1 MHCLGEM
8 ADSNA
13 QNLIETS
20 DYIGHHL
27 VNLTF
32 GQCQKAK
39 YVLEDGE
46 LVTKV
51 IDSTWGFAKK
61 HQDFFPDLASK
72 CKLPLEAPLPELGV
86 TFHQFSFWAF
96 HLDTIFMS
104 TFLGVLLFGFF
115 GLVNRAAKKGTPGKL
130 QNFVEYIH
138 EFIASSVNQGYHGAS
153 KIVAPLA
160 FASCLWILSWNL
172 MDLLPVE
179 MSSFLSK
186 VGGEETGSIDYFKVL
201 PTADLN
207 APLALA
213 AFVMILVTFYSVK
226 THGAGGFL
234 KELFIVPLGPLEFI
248 SYLSKHVAL
257 ALRLYGN
264 LFAGEMIF
272 ILIAIMFGQFAMS
285 FSQTLWFIPGLMLN
299 LAWALFHIL
308 IVALQA
314 YIFMMLTIAYLNLAS
329 TKH

>member
-1 MHCLGEM
+1 M
-8 ADSNA
+8 AKEAAN
-13 QNLIETS
+13 NLVETS

-32 GQCQKAK
+32 GWCEK
-39 YVLEDGE
+39 
-46 LVTKV
+46 T
-51 IDSTWGFAKK
+51 SSWGFAH
-61 HQDFFPDLASK
+61 HQQDLSK
-72 CKLPLEAPLPELGV
+72 SLDTACDVSEMG
-86 TFHQFSFWAF
+86 FWAF
-96 HLDTIFMS
+96 HMDTIFMS
-104 TFLGVLLFGFF
+104 VFLGVLVFGFF
-115 GLVNRAAKKGTPGKL
+115 GLINRAAKKGTPGKL
-130 QNFVEYIH
+130 QNFVEFVH
-138 EFIASSVNQGYHGAS
+138 EFIGSAVSSGYHGTS

-179 MSSFLSK
+179 MANFF
-186 VGGEETGSIDYFKVL
+186 GQAGSGINYFKIL

-213 AFVMILVTFYSVK
+213 AVVMVLVTYFSIN
-226 THGAGGFL
+226 THGLGGFL

-248 SYLSKHVAL
+248 SFVSKHVAL

-272 ILIAIMFGQFAMS
+272 ILIAIMFGQFFMS
-285 FSQTLWFIPGLMLN
+285 FSQTLWFLPGLIMN

>member
-1 MHCLGEM
+1 M
-8 ADSNA
+8 AKEAAN
-13 QNLIETS
+13 NLVETS

-32 GQCQKAK
+32 GWCEK
-39 YVLEDGE
+39 
-46 LVTKV
+46 T
-51 IDSTWGFAKK
+51 SSWGFAH
-61 HQDFFPDLASK
+61 HQQDLSK
-72 CKLPLEAPLPELGV
+72 SLDSACDVSEMG
-86 TFHQFSFWAF
+86 FWAF
-96 HLDTIFMS
+96 HMDTIFMS
-104 TFLGVLLFGFF
+104 VFLGVLVSGFF
-115 GLVNRAAKKGTPGKL
+115 GLINRSAKKGTPGKL
-130 QNFVEYIH
+130 QNFVEFVH
-138 EFIASSVNQGYHGAS
+138 EFIGSAVSSGYHGTS

-179 MSSFLSK
+179 MANFF
-186 VGGEETGSIDYFKVL
+186 GQAGSGINYFKIL

-213 AFVMILVTFYSVK
+213 AVVMVLVTYFSIN
-226 THGAGGFL
+226 THGLGGFL

-248 SYLSKHVAL
+248 SFVSKHVAL

-272 ILIAIMFGQFAMS
+272 ILIAIMFGQFFMS
-285 FSQTLWFIPGLMLN
+285 FSQTLWFLPGLIMN

>member
-1 MHCLGEM
+1 M
-8 ADSNA
+8 AKEAAN
-13 QNLIETS
+13 NLVETS

-32 GQCQKAK
+32 GWCEK
-39 YVLEDGE
+39 
-46 LVTKV
+46 T
-51 IDSTWGFAKK
+51 SSWGFAH
-61 HQDFFPDLASK
+61 HQQDISK
-72 CKLPLEAPLPELGV
+72 SLDSACNVSDMG
-86 TFHQFSFWAF
+86 FWAF
-96 HLDTIFMS
+96 HMDTIFMS
-104 TFLGVLLFGFF
+104 VFLGVLVFGFF
-115 GLVNRAAKKGTPGKL
+115 GLINSSAKVGTPSKL
-130 QNFVEYIH
+130 QNFVEFVH
-138 EFIASSVNQGYHGAS
+138 EFIGSAVSSGYHGTS

-179 MSSFLSK
+179 MANFF
-186 VGGEETGSIDYFKVL
+186 GQAGSGINYFKVL

-213 AFVMILVTFYSVK
+213 AVVMVLVTYFSIK
-226 THGAGGFL
+226 THGLGGFL
-234 KELFIVPLGPLEFI
+234 KELFVVPLGPLEFI
-248 SYLSKHVAL
+248 SFVSKHVAL

-272 ILIAIMFGQFAMS
+272 ILIAIMFGQFFMS
-285 FSQTLWFIPGLMLN
+285 FSQTLWFLPGLIMN

-329 TKH
+329 SKH

>member
-1 MHCLGEM
+1 M
-8 ADSNA
+8 AKEAAN
-13 QNLIETS
+13 NLVETS

-32 GQCQKAK
+32 GWCEK
-39 YVLEDGE
+39 
-46 LVTKV
+46 T
-51 IDSTWGFAKK
+51 SSWGFAH
-61 HQDFFPDLASK
+61 HQQDLSK
-72 CKLPLEAPLPELGV
+72 SLDSACVISEMG
-86 TFHQFSFWAF
+86 FWAF
-96 HLDTIFMS
+96 HMDTIFMS
-104 TFLGVLLFGFF
+104 VFLGVLVLGFF
-115 GLVNRAAKKGTPGKL
+115 GLINRSAKKGTPGKL
-130 QNFVEYIH
+130 QNFVEFVH
-138 EFIASSVNQGYHGAS
+138 EFIGSAVSSGYHGTS

-179 MSSFLSK
+179 MANFF
-186 VGGEETGSIDYFKVL
+186 GQAGSGINYFKIL

-213 AFVMILVTFYSVK
+213 AVVMVLVTYFSIN
-226 THGAGGFL
+226 THGLGGFL

-248 SYLSKHVAL
+248 SFVSKHVAL

-272 ILIAIMFGQFAMS
+272 ILIAIMFGQFFMS
-285 FSQTLWFIPGLMLN
+285 FSQTLWFLPGLIMN

>member
-1 MHCLGEM
+1 M
-8 ADSNA
+8 AKEVAN
-13 QNLIETS
+13 NLVETS

-32 GQCQKAK
+32 GWCEK
-39 YVLEDGE
+39 
-46 LVTKV
+46 T
-51 IDSTWGFAKK
+51 SSWGFAH
-61 HQDFFPDLASK
+61 HQQDISK
-72 CKLPLEAPLPELGV
+72 SLDSACNVSDMG
-86 TFHQFSFWAF
+86 FWAF
-96 HLDTIFMS
+96 HMDTIFMS
-104 TFLGVLLFGFF
+104 VFLGVLVFGFF
-115 GLVNRAAKKGTPGKL
+115 GLINSSAKVGTPSKL
-130 QNFVEYIH
+130 QNFVEFVH
-138 EFIASSVNQGYHGAS
+138 EFIGSAVSSGYHGTS

-179 MSSFLSK
+179 MANFF
-186 VGGEETGSIDYFKVL
+186 GQAGSGINYFKVL

-213 AFVMILVTFYSVK
+213 AVVMVLVTYFSIN
-226 THGAGGFL
+226 THGLGGFL
-234 KELFIVPLGPLEFI
+234 KELFVVPLGPLEFI
-248 SYLSKHVAL
+248 SFVSKHVAL

-272 ILIAIMFGQFAMS
+272 ILIAIMFGQFFMS
-285 FSQTLWFIPGLMLN
+285 FSQTLWFLPGLIMN

-329 TKH
+329 SKH

>member
-1 MHCLGEM
+1 M
-8 ADSNA
+8 AKEAAN
-13 QNLIETS
+13 NLVETS

-32 GQCQKAK
+32 GWCEK
-39 YVLEDGE
+39 
-46 LVTKV
+46 T
-51 IDSTWGFAKK
+51 SSWGFAH
-61 HQDFFPDLASK
+61 HQQDLSK
-72 CKLPLEAPLPELGV
+72 GLDSACDVSEMG
-86 TFHQFSFWAF
+86 FWAF
-96 HLDTIFMS
+96 HMDTIFMS
-104 TFLGVLLFGFF
+104 VFLGVLVFGFF
-115 GLVNRAAKKGTPGKL
+115 GLINRAAKKGTPGKL
-130 QNFVEYIH
+130 QNFVEFVH
-138 EFIASSVNQGYHGAS
+138 EFIGSAVSSGYHGTS

-179 MSSFLSK
+179 MANFF
-186 VGGEETGSIDYFKVL
+186 GQAGSGINYFKIL

-213 AFVMILVTFYSVK
+213 AVVMVLVTYFSIN
-226 THGAGGFL
+226 THGLGGFL

-248 SYLSKHVAL
+248 SFVSKHVAL

-272 ILIAIMFGQFAMS
+272 ILIAIMFGQFFMS
-285 FSQTLWFIPGLMLN
+285 FSQTLWFLPGLIMN

>member
-1 MHCLGEM
+1 M
-8 ADSNA
+8 AKEAAN
-13 QNLIETS
+13 NLVETS

-32 GQCQKAK
+32 GWCEK
-39 YVLEDGE
+39 
-46 LVTKV
+46 T
-51 IDSTWGFAKK
+51 SSWGFAH
-61 HQDFFPDLASK
+61 HQQDISK
-72 CKLPLEAPLPELGV
+72 SLDSACNVSDMG
-86 TFHQFSFWAF
+86 FWAF
-96 HLDTIFMS
+96 HMDTIFMS
-104 TFLGVLLFGFF
+104 VFLGVLVFGFF
-115 GLVNRAAKKGTPGKL
+115 GLINSSAKVGTPSKL
-130 QNFVEYIH
+130 QNFVEFVH
-138 EFIASSVNQGYHGAS
+138 EFIGSAVSSGYHGTS

-179 MSSFLSK
+179 MANFF
-186 VGGEETGSIDYFKVL
+186 GQAGSGINYFKVL

-213 AFVMILVTFYSVK
+213 AVVMVLVTYFSIN
-226 THGAGGFL
+226 THGLGGFL
-234 KELFIVPLGPLEFI
+234 KELFVVPLGPLEFI
-248 SYLSKHVAL
+248 SFVSKHVAL

-272 ILIAIMFGQFAMS
+272 ILIAIMFGQFFMS
-285 FSQTLWFIPGLMLN
+285 FSQTLWFLPGLIMN

>member
-1 MHCLGEM
+1 M
-8 ADSNA
+8 AKENA
-13 QNLIETS
+13 QNLVETS

-32 GQCQKAK
+32 GECQKVK
-39 YVLEDGE
+39 YVSGADGSLIE
-46 LVTKV
+46 KV
-51 IDSTWGFAKK
+51 VDSTWGFAKK
-61 HQDFFPDLASK
+61 HQDFLPDLASK
-72 CKLPLEAPLPELGV
+72 CKLPFEAPAEALGV
-86 TFHQFSFWAF
+86 TFHKFSFWAF
-96 HLDTIFMS
+96 HLDTIFVS
-104 TFLGVLLFGFF
+104 SLLGVLVFGFF
-115 GLVNRAAKKGTPGKL
+115 WGVNRTAKRGVPSKL
-130 QNFVEYIH
+130 QNFVEFIH
-138 EFIASSVNQGYHGAS
+138 EFIADAVSSGYHGTS

-160 FASCLWILSWNL
+160 FASCLWIISWNL

-179 MSSFLSK
+179 MASFFGHF
-186 VGGEETGSIDYFKVL
+186 GGGFNYFKVL

-213 AFVMILVTFYSVK
+213 VVVMILVTFYSVK

-234 KELFIVPLGPLEFI
+234 KELFVVPLGPLEFI
-248 SYLSKHVAL
+248 SYVSKHVAL

-285 FSQTLWFIPGLMLN
+285 FSQTLWFFPGLILN

>member
-1 MHCLGEM
+1 M
-8 ADSNA
+8 AKEAAN
-13 QNLIETS
+13 NLVETS

-32 GQCQKAK
+32 GWCEK
-39 YVLEDGE
+39 
-46 LVTKV
+46 T
-51 IDSTWGFAKK
+51 SSWGFAH
-61 HQDFFPDLASK
+61 HQQDISK
-72 CKLPLEAPLPELGV
+72 SLDSACNV
-86 TFHQFSFWAF
+86 TDMGFWAF
-96 HLDTIFMS
+96 HMDTIFMS
-104 TFLGVLLFGFF
+104 VFLGVLVFGFF
-115 GLVNRAAKKGTPGKL
+115 GLINSSAKAGTPSKL
-130 QNFVEYIH
+130 QNFVEFVH
-138 EFIASSVNQGYHGAS
+138 EFIGSAVSSGYHGTS

-179 MSSFLSK
+179 MANFF
-186 VGGEETGSIDYFKVL
+186 GQAGSGINYFKVL

-213 AFVMILVTFYSVK
+213 AVVMVLVTYFSIN
-226 THGAGGFL
+226 THGLGGFL
-234 KELFIVPLGPLEFI
+234 KELFVVPLGPLEFI
-248 SYLSKHVAL
+248 SFVSKHVAL

-272 ILIAIMFGQFAMS
+272 ILIAIMFGQFFMS
-285 FSQTLWFIPGLMLN
+285 FSQTLWFLPGLIMN

>member
-1 MHCLGEM
+1 M
-8 ADSNA
+8 AKENA

-27 VNLTF
+27 INFTF
-32 GQCQKAK
+32 GECQKFEK
-39 YVLEDGE
+39 VLDQDGA
-46 LVTKV
+46 LKDRLL
-51 IDSTWGFAKK
+51 DSAWGFAKG
-61 HQDFFPDLASK
+61 HQDFLPNLSTK
-72 CKLPLEAPLPELGV
+72 CKLPYEAPLEEAGAI
-86 TFHQFSFWAF
+86 FHKFSFWAF

-104 TFLGVLLFGFF
+104 SFLGALLFGFF
-115 GLVNRAAKKGTPGKL
+115 ILINRKAKSGTPGKI
-130 QNFVEYIH
+130 QNFVEFVH
-138 EFIASSVNQGYHGAS
+138 EFIANAVSSGYHGTA

-160 FASCLWILSWNL
+160 FASCVWILSWNL

-179 MSSFLSK
+179 MASFLSG
-186 VGGEETGSIDYFKVL
+186 VGGKDAPSIDYFKIL

-213 AFVMILVTFYSVK
+213 IVVMILVTYYSVK

-248 SYLSKHVAL
+248 SYVSKHVAL

-285 FSQTLWFIPGLMLN
+285 FSQTLWFLPGLILN
-299 LAWALFHIL
+299 LSWALFHIL

>member
-1 MHCLGEM
+1 M
-8 ADSNA
+8 AKEAAN
-13 QNLIETS
+13 NLVETS

-32 GQCQKAK
+32 GWCEK
-39 YVLEDGE
+39 
-46 LVTKV
+46 T
-51 IDSTWGFAKK
+51 SSWGFAH
-61 HQDFFPDLASK
+61 HQQDISK
-72 CKLPLEAPLPELGV
+72 SLDSACNVSDMG
-86 TFHQFSFWAF
+86 FWAF
-96 HLDTIFMS
+96 HMDTIFMS
-104 TFLGVLLFGFF
+104 VFLGVLVFGFF
-115 GLVNRAAKKGTPGKL
+115 GLINSSAKAGTPSKL
-130 QNFVEYIH
+130 QNFVEFVH
-138 EFIASSVNQGYHGAS
+138 EFIGSAVSSGYHGTS

-179 MSSFLSK
+179 MANFF
-186 VGGEETGSIDYFKVL
+186 GQAGSGINYFKVL

-213 AFVMILVTFYSVK
+213 AVVMVLVTYFSIN
-226 THGAGGFL
+226 THGLGGFL
-234 KELFIVPLGPLEFI
+234 KELFVVPLGPLEFI
-248 SYLSKHVAL
+248 SFVSKHVAL

-272 ILIAIMFGQFAMS
+272 ILIAIMFGQFFMS
-285 FSQTLWFIPGLMLN
+285 FSQTLWFLPGLIMN

>member
-1 MHCLGEM
+1 M
-8 ADSNA
+8 AKEAAN
-13 QNLIETS
+13 NLVETS

-32 GQCQKAK
+32 GWCEK
-39 YVLEDGE
+39 
-46 LVTKV
+46 T
-51 IDSTWGFAKK
+51 SSWGFAH
-61 HQDFFPDLASK
+61 HQQDLSK
-72 CKLPLEAPLPELGV
+72 SLDSACDVSEMG
-86 TFHQFSFWAF
+86 FWAF
-96 HLDTIFMS
+96 HMDTIFMS
-104 TFLGVLLFGFF
+104 VFLGALVFGFF
-115 GLVNRAAKKGTPGKL
+115 GLINRSAKKETPGKL
-130 QNFVEYIH
+130 QNFVEFVH
-138 EFIASSVNQGYHGAS
+138 EFIGSAVSSGYHGTS

-179 MSSFLSK
+179 MANFF
-186 VGGEETGSIDYFKVL
+186 GQAGSGINYFKIL

-213 AFVMILVTFYSVK
+213 AVVMVLVTYFSIN
-226 THGAGGFL
+226 THGLGGFL

-248 SYLSKHVAL
+248 SFVSKHVAL

-272 ILIAIMFGQFAMS
+272 ILIAIMFGQFFMS
-285 FSQTLWFIPGLMLN
+285 FSQTLWFLPGLIMN

>member
-1 MHCLGEM
+1 M
-8 ADSNA
+8 AKEAAN
-13 QNLIETS
+13 NLVETS

-32 GQCQKAK
+32 GWCGK
-39 YVLEDGE
+39 
-46 LVTKV
+46 T
-51 IDSTWGFAKK
+51 SSWGFAH
-61 HQDFFPDLASK
+61 HQQDLSK
-72 CKLPLEAPLPELGV
+72 SLDSACDVSEMG
-86 TFHQFSFWAF
+86 FWAF
-96 HLDTIFMS
+96 HMDTIFMS
-104 TFLGVLLFGFF
+104 VFLGVLVFGFF
-115 GLVNRAAKKGTPGKL
+115 GLINRSAKKGTPGKL
-130 QNFVEYIH
+130 QNFVEFVH
-138 EFIASSVNQGYHGAS
+138 EFIGSAVSSGYHGTS

-179 MSSFLSK
+179 MANFF
-186 VGGEETGSIDYFKVL
+186 GQAGSGINYFKIL

-213 AFVMILVTFYSVK
+213 AVVMVLVTYFSIN
-226 THGAGGFL
+226 THGLGGFL

-248 SYLSKHVAL
+248 SFVSKHVAL

-272 ILIAIMFGQFAMS
+272 ILIAIMFGQFFMS
-285 FSQTLWFIPGLMLN
+285 FSQTLWFLPGLIMN